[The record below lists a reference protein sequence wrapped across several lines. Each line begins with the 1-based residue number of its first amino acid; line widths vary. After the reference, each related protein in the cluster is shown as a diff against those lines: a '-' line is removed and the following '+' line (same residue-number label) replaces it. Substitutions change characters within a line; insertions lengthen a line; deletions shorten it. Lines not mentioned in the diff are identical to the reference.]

1 MFMPK
6 QKKSPRNPS
15 RKSGRY
21 KVTNWKEYNRSLK
34 NRGSITLWLSED
46 VRKQWYYKGKKQ
58 KGAQF
63 KYSAQCIEACCMIR
77 KVYRLALRQTEGL
90 VESIISL
97 LQLEMD
103 VPHYSVLCRR
113 SKTLKIS
120 SVLVRRINK
129 GEHLHIVLDST
140 GLKVYGEGEWKV
152 RQHGYSKHRTWRK
165 IHIAVNPED
174 GIIHAAEMTTNG
186 VDDAQMVKPVLE
198 KIKGKVKK
206 FGGDGAYDKTK
217 VYDVLEKQ
225 KIKPIIPPRKNA
237 RISRHGNCRGRTKP
251 RDQALRYIRKHGRK
265 KWKKTHHY
273 HRRSIAET
281 TMFRYKTILGDKL
294 QSRTYERQYTEALL
308 SCKILNKMAN
318 CGMPESVK
326 IK

>member
-1 MFMPK
+1 MNK
-6 QKKSPRNPS
+6 QKKSPR
-15 RKSGRY
+15 KSSCKAGRY

-34 NRGSITLWLSED
+34 NRGSITLWLSND
-46 VRKQWYYKGKKQ
+46 VRNQWYYKGKKQ

-77 KVYRLALRQTEGL
+77 KVYRLPLRQTEGL
-90 VESIISL
+90 VESIIGI
-97 LQLEMD
+97 LQLKMD

-120 SVLVRRINK
+120 SLHIKRINK

-152 RQHGYSKHRTWRK
+152 RQHGYSKRRTWRK

-174 GIIHAAEMTTNG
+174 GIIHAAEMTTNS
-186 VDDAQMVKPVLE
+186 VDDAQMVESLLK
-198 KIKGKVKK
+198 KIKGKVWKL
-206 FGGDGAYDKTK
+206 GGDGAYDKTK
-217 VYDVLEKQ
+217 VYEVLEKQ
-225 KIKPIIPPRKNA
+225 KIKSIIPPRKNA
-237 RISRHGNCRGRTKP
+237 RISRNSNCRGRTKP
-251 RDQALRYIRKHGRK
+251 RDRAIRYIRKHGRE
-265 KWKKTHHY
+265 KWKKSHDY
-273 HRRSIAET
+273 HKRSIAET

-294 QSRTYERQYTEALL
+294 QSRTYDRQCVESIL
-308 SCKILNKMAN
+308 SCKILNKMNA
-318 CGMPESVK
+318 CGMPVTVK